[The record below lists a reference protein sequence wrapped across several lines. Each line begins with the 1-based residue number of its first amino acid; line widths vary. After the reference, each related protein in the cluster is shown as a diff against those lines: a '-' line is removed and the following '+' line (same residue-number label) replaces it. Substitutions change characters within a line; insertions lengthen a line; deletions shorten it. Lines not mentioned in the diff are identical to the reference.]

1 MFVHMSVY
9 PILAL
14 SSKFQFLTLFTLT
27 TLHANYQHP
36 VCRERTY
43 GSLLNLSV
51 PFGHINLDQMRV
63 AESGKQR
70 GREKSLLNISERE
83 IKKKN
88 LWTAATAS
96 GLDGDGKVG
105 DKGGGSEKIRSI
117 SEQEG
122 ELKEGEDGTEKE
134 GEEEGEGER
143 VGEESLS
150 MSYCAAFS
158 KDLKKCTCN
167 VRRDDIRILPY
178 IFNKPIVMGHVR
190 ARIQEGTVVD
200 EGNAS
205 TIINLCSFSSSVTLI
220 TVTSRE
226 DFFAGSVDRLL
237 MNWCG
242 PKVGDFTYIC
252 RQKYLL
258 LSCPTASSII
268 SDNDDTSLV
277 DRCYTYYT
285 FLLDFNTFYLIFAC
299 ISFFTFLL
307 FFFFTFFLFYF
318 FTFLLSYFLT
328 FSLFT
333 FSLIHFFTF
342 LLYYFI
348 TFLFFFLF

>member
-1 MFVHMSVY
+1 MR
-9 PILAL
+9 
-14 SSKFQFLTLFTLT
+14 
-27 TLHANYQHP
+27 NYQHR

-63 AESGKQR
+63 TESGKQR

-96 GLDGDGKVG
+96 GLDGDGKG
-105 DKGGGSEKIRSI
+105 GGEGGGSKKIRFI

-122 ELKEGEDGTEKE
+122 ELKEGEDGTEEE
-134 GEEEGEGER
+134 GEEEGEGEG

-178 IFNKPIVMGHVR
+178 NFNKPIVMGHVR

-200 EGNAS
+200 EGNVS
-205 TIINLCSFSSSVTLI
+205 TIVNLCSFSSSVTLI

-242 PKVGDFTYIC
+242 PKVGDYTYISI
-252 RQKYLL
+252 QK
-258 LSCPTASSII
+258 
-268 SDNDDTSLV
+268 
-277 DRCYTYYT
+277 
-285 FLLDFNTFYLIFAC
+285 
-299 ISFFTFLL
+299 
-307 FFFFTFFLFYF
+307 
-318 FTFLLSYFLT
+318 
-328 FSLFT
+328 
-333 FSLIHFFTF
+333 
-342 LLYYFI
+342 
-348 TFLFFFLF
+348 